1 MKSFHIAFL
10 PLVRKTFDVPFAEEM
25 IRQARAQLLAAGFTL
40 WEPAEPVTDLDAA
53 AGVVRDLANEPI
65 DLVLIYQATF
75 ADSTMAVKLAEGTD
89 APLFLWAIPEPWTG
103 GRLRLNSLC
112 GINLAG
118 HALLLRHQKFA
129 YAYGLPQDKTV
140 IEKIGVLAAAGQLRR
155 RLKTARLGVVGEHPD
170 GFDSCHLDAPKLKEV
185 FGVEVERITLDEV
198 FARAR
203 ATDAPVLSGI
213 RVELDRHLNNL
224 AELEQGPLNNT
235 LSVYQALKE
244 IALDKELDGL
254 AVRCWPDFFVELD
267 CAACGAMS
275 MLSDGFGGV
284 KPIPCGCE
292 ADINGT
298 LTQLMLQWLSDTPA
312 FGTDMVG
319 VDVESDHI
327 ALWHCGLAP
336 LSMADPNV
344 QPQGGIHSNRM
355 KPLIMDFPLKPG
367 EVTVARVSQSTGLL
381 RLVLGNGEIVAAP
394 KPFSGTAGTLKL
406 DCSGA
411 HFLDL
416 LMQEGLEHHVSFT
429 YGNYFRELT
438 AFADLI
444 HLPVL
449 QTYEK
454 KEVMK

>member
-25 IRQARAQLLAAGFTL
+25 IRQAREQLLAAGFSL
-40 WEPAEPVTDLDAA
+40 WEPDEPLSDLDAA
-53 AGVVRDLANEPI
+53 SGVARDLANEPI
-65 DLVLIYQATF
+65 DLLLVYQATF

-89 APLFLWAIPEPWTG
+89 APLFMWAIPEPWTG

-118 HALLLRHQKFA
+118 HALLLRQKKFA
-129 YAYGLPQDKTV
+129 YAYGLPQDGRV
-140 IEKIGVLAAAGQLRR
+140 FEKIRVLAAAGQLRR
-155 RLKTARLGVVGEHPD
+155 RLKSARLGVVGEHPD

-185 FGVEVERITLDEV
+185 FGIEVERITLDEV

-203 ATDAPVLSGI
+203 AIEAPVLSDI

-224 AELEQGPLNNT
+224 AELEQEPLNNT
-235 LSVYQALKE
+235 LGVYNALKE
-244 IALDKELDGL
+244 ITEERKLDGL

-275 MLSDGFGGV
+275 MLSDGFGGAEA
-284 KPIPCGCE
+284 IPCGCE

-298 LTQLMLQWLSDTPA
+298 LTQLMLQWLSDMPA

-336 LSMADPNV
+336 LSMADPNI
-344 QPQGGIHSNRM
+344 QPKGGIHSNRM
-355 KPLIMDFPLKPG
+355 KPLIMDFTLKPG
-367 EVTVARVSQSTGLL
+367 EVTVARVSQSTGIL
-381 RLVLGNGEIVAAP
+381 RLVLGRGDIITAP

-406 DCSGA
+406 DCSGE

-429 YGNYFRELT
+429 YGNHFRELM
-438 AFADLI
+438 AFSDLI
-444 HLPVL
+444 NLPVL
-449 QTYEK
+449 QTSEN
-454 KEVMK
+454 KEVME

>member
-10 PLVRKTFDVPFAEEM
+10 PLVRTTFDVPFAEEM
-25 IRQARAQLLAAGFTL
+25 IRQAREALLAAGFTL
-40 WEPAEPVTDLDAA
+40 WEPAEPVTNLDAA
-53 AGVVRDLANEPI
+53 DDVARELADEPI
-65 DLVLIYQATF
+65 DMLLIYQATF

-89 APLFLWAIPEPWTG
+89 APLFMWAIPEPWTG

-118 HALLLRHQKFA
+118 HALSLRHKKYA
-129 YAYGLPQDKTV
+129 YAYGTPQDKKV
-140 IEKIGVLAAAGQLRR
+140 IEKIRVLAAAGQLRR
-155 RLKTARLGVVGEHPD
+155 RLKSARLGVVGEHPD

-185 FGVEVERITLDEV
+185 FGVEVELITLDEV
-198 FARAR
+198 FDRAR
-203 ATDAPVLSGI
+203 AIKAPVLSDI
-213 RVELDRHLNNL
+213 RVELDRHLSNL
-224 AELEQGPLNNT
+224 AELEQPSLNNT
-235 LSVYQALKE
+235 LGVYNALKE
-244 IALDKELDGL
+244 ISEERNLDGL

-275 MLSDGFGGV
+275 MLSDGFGGN

-298 LTQLMLQWLSDTPA
+298 LTQLMLQWLSDMPS

-336 LSMADPNV
+336 LSMADPNI
-344 QPQGGIHSNRM
+344 PAKGGIHSNRM
-355 KPLIMDFPLKPG
+355 KPLIMDFTLKPG
-367 EVTVARVSQSTGLL
+367 DVTVARVSQSTGIL
-381 RLVLGNGEIVAAP
+381 RLVLGQGEIVAAP

-406 DCSGA
+406 DCSGE

-416 LMQEGLEHHVSFT
+416 LMQEGLEHHISFT
-429 YGNYFRELT
+429 YGSYIRELM
-438 AFADLI
+438 AFSDLI
-444 HLPVL
+444 NLPVL
-449 QTYEK
+449 QTSED
-454 KEVMK
+454 KEVVK